1 MQVGQLGLN
10 TYTGS
15 GTTVLGLGTTLLSGS
30 LPTELALLKDELRYL
45 DLKHLHVEG
54 TLPAG
59 PFPELQVLHLE
70 HARLSGV
77 LSPTMVNGLPKIR
90 SLRISASNISGTIP
104 TELGR
109 ADLQVVPD
117 CTSMRTSMRTAPP
130 VVVTRTARCLR
141 ACLIPLRP
149 SPTRARTIV
158 ARERHMHTEQVPN
171 VTELHEITAELTR
184 LSGTLP
190 TQVLTLA
197 LTLTRTLTLTLTPTL
212 TLTLHLTLPLTSSA
226 PSRSS
231 RASRSPRRG

>member
-1 MQVGQLGLN
+1 MLSTCASVAHRAPFDMQVGQLGLN

-117 CTSMRTSMRTAPP
+117 CTLCALHAHSAPRCRCANRAMLASVLDP
-130 VVVTRTARCLR
+130 NAPEPHPRANHRCTRKTYAYR
-141 ACLIPLRP
+141 AGAQRD
-149 SPTRARTIV
+149 RAPRDHCR
-158 ARERHMHTEQVPN
+158 AHAAERHAAH
-171 VTELHEITAELTR
+171 A
-184 LSGTLP
+184 G
-190 TQVLTLA
+190 
-197 LTLTRTLTLTLTPTL
+197 
-212 TLTLHLTLPLTSSA
+212 
-226 PSRSS
+226 
-231 RASRSPRRG
+231 SP

>member
-1 MQVGQLGLN
+1 MLSTCASVAHRAPFDMQVGQLGLN

-59 PFPELQVLHLE
+59 PFPELQVLNLE

-117 CTSMRTSMRTAPP
+117 CTPCALHAHSAP
-130 VVVTRTARCLR
+130 RCRCASR
-141 ACLIPLRP
+141 AMLASVLDPIAPEPHPREP
-149 SPTRARTIV
+149 S
-158 ARERHMHTEQVPN
+158 
-171 VTELHEITAELTR
+171 LHEKDICIPSCR
-184 LSGTLP
+184 CP
-190 TQVLTLA
+190 T
-197 LTLTRTLTLTLTPTL
+197 
-212 TLTLHLTLPLTSSA
+212 
-226 PSRSS
+226 
-231 RASRSPRRG
+231 

>member
-30 LPTELALLKDELRYL
+30 LPTEIALLKDELRYL

-59 PFPELQVLHLE
+59 PFPELQVLNLE

-90 SLRISASNISGTIP
+90 SIRISASNISGTIP

-117 CTSMRTSMRTAPP
+117 CTPCAVHAHSAP
-130 VVVTRTARCLR
+130 RCRR
-141 ACLIPLRP
+141 ANRALLASVLDPDAPEPHPREPSLHEKDICISSCRCHPFPAQLRP
-149 SPTRARTIV
+149 Y
-158 ARERHMHTEQVPN
+158 
-171 VTELHEITAELTR
+171 VT
-184 LSGTLP
+184 
-190 TQVLTLA
+190 
-197 LTLTRTLTLTLTPTL
+197 
-212 TLTLHLTLPLTSSA
+212 
-226 PSRSS
+226 
-231 RASRSPRRG
+231 

>member
-1 MQVGQLGLN
+1 MLSTCASVAHRAPFDMQVGQLGLN

-109 ADLQVVPD
+109 ADLQVVPVHLHAHP
-117 CTSMRTSMRTAPP
+117 MRTAPP
-130 VVVTRTARCLR
+130 VVVARTARCLR
-141 ACLIPLRP
+141 ACLIPMRP

-158 ARERHMHTEQVPN
+158 ARERH
-171 VTELHEITAELTR
+171 
-184 LSGTLP
+184 TLCIPSCRCP
-190 TQVLTLA
+190 T
-197 LTLTRTLTLTLTPTL
+197 
-212 TLTLHLTLPLTSSA
+212 
-226 PSRSS
+226 
-231 RASRSPRRG
+231 

>member
-1 MQVGQLGLN
+1 MLSTCASVAHRAPFDMQVGQLGLN

-77 LSPTMVNGLPKIR
+77 LSPTMVNGLPKLR

-109 ADLQVVPD
+109 ADLQVVSD
-117 CTSMRTSMRTAPP
+117 CTSMRTPCAQRPP
-130 VVVTRTARCLR
+130 VVVARTARCLR
-141 ACLIPLRP
+141 ACLIPMRP

-158 ARERHMHTEQVPN
+158 ARERH
-171 VTELHEITAELTR
+171 
-184 LSGTLP
+184 TLCIPSCRCP
-190 TQVLTLA
+190 T
-197 LTLTRTLTLTLTPTL
+197 
-212 TLTLHLTLPLTSSA
+212 
-226 PSRSS
+226 
-231 RASRSPRRG
+231 

>member
-1 MQVGQLGLN
+1 MLSTCASVAHRAPFDMQVGQLGLN

-90 SLRISASNISGTIP
+90 SLRISASNMSGTIP

-117 CTSMRTSMRTAPP
+117 CTSMRTPCAQRPPLSLREPRDPCERALSQGARAPP
-130 VVVTRTARCLR
+130 
-141 ACLIPLRP
+141 
-149 SPTRARTIV
+149 
-158 ARERHMHTEQVPN
+158 AREPS
-171 VTELHEITAELTR
+171 LHEKDICIPGCR
-184 LSGTLP
+184 CP
-190 TQVLTLA
+190 T
-197 LTLTRTLTLTLTPTL
+197 
-212 TLTLHLTLPLTSSA
+212 
-226 PSRSS
+226 
-231 RASRSPRRG
+231 

>member
-1 MQVGQLGLN
+1 MLSTCASVAHRAPFDMQVGQLGLN

-59 PFPELQVLHLE
+59 PFPELQVLNLE

-117 CTSMRTSMRTAPP
+117 CTPCALHAHSAPRCRCANRAMLASVLDP
-130 VVVTRTARCLR
+130 NAPEPHPRANHRCTRKTYAYR
-141 ACLIPLRP
+141 AGAQRD
-149 SPTRARTIV
+149 RAPRDHCR
-158 ARERHMHTEQVPN
+158 AHAAERHAAH
-171 VTELHEITAELTR
+171 A
-184 LSGTLP
+184 G
-190 TQVLTLA
+190 
-197 LTLTRTLTLTLTPTL
+197 
-212 TLTLHLTLPLTSSA
+212 
-226 PSRSS
+226 
-231 RASRSPRRG
+231 SP

>member
-1 MQVGQLGLN
+1 MLSTCASVAHRAPFDMQVGQLGLN

-109 ADLQVVPD
+109 ADLQVVSD
-117 CTSMRTSMRTAPP
+117 CTSMRTPCAQRPP
-130 VVVTRTARCLR
+130 VVVARTARCLR
-141 ACLIPLRP
+141 ACLIPDPNAPEPHPRANHRC
-149 SPTRARTIV
+149 TRKTYAYR
-158 ARERHMHTEQVPN
+158 AAGAQRDRAPRDHCGAHAAERNAAH
-171 VTELHEITAELTR
+171 A
-184 LSGTLP
+184 G
-190 TQVLTLA
+190 
-197 LTLTRTLTLTLTPTL
+197 
-212 TLTLHLTLPLTSSA
+212 
-226 PSRSS
+226 
-231 RASRSPRRG
+231 